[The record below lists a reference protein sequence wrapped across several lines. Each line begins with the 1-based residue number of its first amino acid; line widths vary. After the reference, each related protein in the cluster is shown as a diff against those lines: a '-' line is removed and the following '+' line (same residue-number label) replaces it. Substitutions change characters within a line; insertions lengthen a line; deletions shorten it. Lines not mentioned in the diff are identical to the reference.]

1 MTFSDVFISIQPS
14 AGVGLLER
22 RLYMALISPLIA
34 LVRRTGKKRGS
45 LAIHPYHSR
54 FCQFV
59 ILSIGRWGKPRLC
72 YIRAEVK
79 EEQRWYLWS
88 LTVTP
93 DSSGPHSGVYLCV
106 SHMYG

>member
-54 FCQFV
+54 F
-59 ILSIGRWGKPRLC
+59 LSICHIIDRTVGE
-72 YIRAEVK
+72 AEALLHPSRGERGTEMVPL
-79 EEQRWYLWS
+79 EFDCH
-88 LTVTP
+88 T
-93 DSSGPHSGVYLCV
+93 G
-106 SHMYG
+106 